1 MHYLKMFVI
10 SCTQIFTTLTISD
23 WGNISQAITAV
34 FNLFLAYYIF
44 VYQKNNNT
52 RIELSTSKL
61 NEQNIRRQLFK
72 EFILEPNI
80 HFLNNFFKNLEK
92 LKSNINSDNL
102 TEEEILCLN
111 RYVKDEATNF
121 RVNFND
127 AIIDIDKELYNKIK
141 HEVDDL
147 IGKLTISFSDNEHKL
162 TNVKTYERIVLLP
175 IRNSRHN
182 VISSLFNYR
191 G

>member
-1 MHYLKMFVI
+1 MFVI